1 MKIHEYQARDLL
13 SSFGIPVPAGS
24 VIKDAN
30 DAANAYTEVTQ
41 AAGTDLAVVKAQVF
55 AGGRGKAGFVKLV
68 RSAADATAAADF
80 MLSNKMVSVQTG
92 PEGLDVNTL
101 LVAAGVDIADRAP
114 DTPDEYYIAITTD
127 RNTRRNTLIASR
139 EGGVEIEQV
148 AADRIIDDVRA
159 LAAAGGLEGSGQ
171 LFFCV
176 LVERAGGIDHR
187 FIGAEVASEG
197 GFFF

>member
-68 RSAADATAAADF
+68 RSATEATAAADF
-80 MLSNKMVSVQTG
+80 MLSNKMVSAQTG
-92 PEGLDVNTL
+92 AEGLDVNTL
-101 LVAAGVDIADRAP
+101 LVAAGVDIADRKSNKSHT
-114 DTPDEYYIAITTD
+114 TPQ
-127 RNTRRNTLIASR
+127 TRSSSNPSTHKSVSSPTKQTKSPSRWDSKASKSAKPR
-139 EGGVEIEQV
+139 
-148 AADRIIDDVRA
+148 
-159 LAAAGGLEGSGQ
+159 
-171 LFFCV
+171 
-176 LVERAGGIDHR
+176 
-187 FIGAEVASEG
+187 
-197 GFFF
+197 